1 MYLITQ
7 NEPSLVFP
15 KQGILS
21 DLQKQAYEKLIVMS
35 NSVTEY

>member
-7 NEPSLVFP
+7 DEPLFFL
-15 KQGILS
+15 KQGILR